1 MKFIFIL
8 SRPSVPVFVKSGT
21 SELFTKIALH
31 QVACLEKMQIQIQ
44 IQIQNT
50 NTNTNT
56 KSQHNHHSL
65 QGARNLAGISYD
77 VLFIGTNR
85 GKVIRSFLLKLNLS
99 TFLLKVVKILVD
111 PTNPDL
117 ASSDLQ
123 VNITLLQIEN

>member
-31 QVACLEKMQIQIQ
+31 QVACLEKIQIQIQ
-44 IQIQNT
+44 IQIQ
-50 NTNTNT
+50 NTNT

>member
-31 QVACLEKMQIQIQ
+31 QVACLEKIQIQIQ
-44 IQIQNT
+44 IQIQ
-50 NTNTNT
+50 NTNT

-65 QGARNLAGISYD
+65 QGARNLAGTSYD

-85 GKVIRSFLLKLNLS
+85 GKVIF
-99 TFLLKVVKILVD
+99 F
-111 PTNPDL
+111 
-117 ASSDLQ
+117 AQ
-123 VNITLLQIEN
+123 VIIV